1 VRLYCSSHSA
11 VNKMTAKASLQ
22 QLLSYVF
29 TRMEQCDRRLK
40 EDAAAAAA
48 AAAATEPIAAETDTT
63 DTADGSAFAADSAAD
78 TAEQSNGDDTTAA
91 ADRENPITSTPNR
104 ARHSRQSSVATV
116 EEAAVQPLQCPD
128 SMYAAVFEQQQ
139 FATLYSLSAAAADT
153 ASSGSSAT
161 ADSIA
166 EFEDAAD
173 EIDPHERLEQKC
185 GAFPSLLHRDAFLLF
200 RALCKLS
207 MKAEGGADDSS
218 SSGGVAAAA
227 APDSAATEARQVR
240 LLLLSLCAHLSVLCY
255 MCSSVVLQHGN
266 R

>member
-1 VRLYCSSHSA
+1 
-11 VNKMTAKASLQ
+11 MTAKASLQ

-29 TRMEQCDRRLK
+29 TRMEQCDKRLK
-40 EDAAAAAA
+40 EAAAAAA
-48 AAAATEPIAAETDTT
+48 VATTTEPTAAGTDAT
-63 DTADGSAFAADSAAD
+63 DTADGSTAATDAAVDTTAD
-78 TAEQSNGDDTTAA
+78 TVAQSNGDETAA
-91 ADRENPITSTPNR
+91 AVADCEHPITSTPDR
-104 ARHSRQSSVATV
+104 ARHSRQSSVTTV
-116 EEAAVQPLQCPD
+116 EEAVVQPLQCPD

-139 FATLYSLSAAAADT
+139 FATLYTVSAAAADT

-166 EFEDAAD
+166 EFDNEAD
-173 EIDPHERLEQKC
+173 EIDPHERLEQRC

-218 SSGGVAAAA
+218 SSSGVAAAA

-240 LLLLSLCAHLSVLCY
+240 RL
-255 MCSSVVLQHGN
+255 
-266 R
+266 